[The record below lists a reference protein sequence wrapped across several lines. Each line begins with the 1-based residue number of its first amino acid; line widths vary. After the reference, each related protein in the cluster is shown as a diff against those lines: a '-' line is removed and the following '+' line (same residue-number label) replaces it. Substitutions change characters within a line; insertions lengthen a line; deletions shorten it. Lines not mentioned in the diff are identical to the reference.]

1 MCYVNTIIIIEDPV
15 FALKKGT
22 AEKYVQGD
30 SLPFS
35 LTMN

>member
-22 AEKYVQGD
+22 AEKSVLGD
-30 SLPFS
+30 SLSFS
-35 LTMN
+35 LNMN